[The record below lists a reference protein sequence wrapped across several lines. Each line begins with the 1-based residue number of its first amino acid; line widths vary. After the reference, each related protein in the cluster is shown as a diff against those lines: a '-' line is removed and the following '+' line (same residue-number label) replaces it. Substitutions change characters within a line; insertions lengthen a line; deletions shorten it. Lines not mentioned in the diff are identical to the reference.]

1 MSDSSF
7 QSAKQL
13 VRDYYDQLDG
23 ATADELSLIQGQ
35 FIADNYLWRGFHPF
49 HEIHSAEE
57 VAQQFWTPLKSAL
70 THLQR
75 RMDVFMAGQNTLEE
89 HGGIWVLSMGHL
101 MGLFDQQW
109 LGIAPSGKIA
119 MLRYCEFH
127 RVEGNKITET
137 AMFFDIPHLM
147 MQVGLQPFPPQ
158 TAAHLV
164 QPGPLTHNGLMF
176 EAQDPKQGLKTLA
189 AIDHMVSDIKT
200 WRGGAEEPLVDELR
214 RSWNEDMIW
223 WGPAGIGATYTIE
236 RYAQQHSGPFRA
248 ALTDRKFNGHICRI
262 AEGHFGGFF
271 GWPNLT
277 LTPSGG
283 FMGMPAT
290 NTPGDMRVI
299 DIYRRDG
306 DKLTENWIFIDLLH
320 FWNKQGIDVLARTT
334 GIESNQETGARGIT
348 V

>member
-1 MSDSSF
+1 MSNTSV
-7 QSAKQL
+7 QSAKRRVL
-13 VRDYYDQLDG
+13 DYYDKLD
-23 ATADELSLIQGQ
+23 TASTGTLSLVQDH
-35 FIADNYLWRGFHPF
+35 FIAADYLWRGFYPF
-49 HEIHSAEE
+49 NEMRSADE
-57 VAQQFWTPLKSAL
+57 VGQQFWAPLKGAL
-70 THLQR
+70 SHLQR
-75 RMDVFMAGQNTLEE
+75 RMDVFMAGQNTLKEN
-89 HGGIWVLSMGHL
+89 GGIWVVSMGHL
-101 MGLFDQQW
+101 MGLFDEEW
-109 LGIAPSGKIA
+109 LGIPPSGKIA

-127 RVEGNKITET
+127 RVEGDKITET

-164 QPGPLTHNGLMF
+164 QPGPMTHNGLMF
-176 EAQDPKQGLKTLA
+176 EEQEPEQGLKTIA
-189 AIDHMVSDIKT
+189 AIDYMVSDIRN
-200 WRGGAEEPLVDELR
+200 WRGGVEEPLVEELR

-236 RYAQQHSGPFRA
+236 RYAQQHAGPFRA
-248 ALTDRKFNGHICRI
+248 ALTDRTFNGHICTI

-277 LTPSGG
+277 LTASGG

-290 NTPGDMRVI
+290 NTPSDMRVI

-320 FWNKQGIDVLARTT
+320 FWNMQGIDVLARTT
-334 GIESNQETGARGIT
+334 GINSSKETGASGMT
-348 V
+348 L